1 MTQNYSYGSVWNLI
15 KILNIEPPGDL
26 ERIKYFLELANK
38 RIAAWSGLDIF
49 KQLSDDMKDR
59 IAELYA
65 AYLYKLSTASVSGRL
80 PEDLE
85 YWKKEAMEL
94 LESNLLTASKPFKLL
109 FSKDSV

>member
-1 MTQNYSYGSVWNLI
+1 MSGNYSYGNASNVAI
-15 KILNIEPPGDL
+15 ILNLESMDS
-26 ERIKYFLELANK
+26 ERIDYFLELANK
-38 RIAAWSGLDIF
+38 RIESWSGLDIF
-49 KQLSDDMKDR
+49 SSLSDSLKDR

-65 AYLYKLSTASVSGRL
+65 SYLYKLSTASLSGRL

-85 YWKKEAMEL
+85 FWKREAMEL

>member
-1 MTQNYSYGSVWNLI
+1 MSGNYSYGNTSNVAI
-15 KILNIEPPGDL
+15 ILNLESMDS
-26 ERIKYFLELANK
+26 ERIDYFLELANK
-38 RIAAWSGLDIF
+38 RIESWSGLDIF
-49 KQLSDDMKDR
+49 SSLSDSVKDR

-65 AYLYKLSTASVSGRL
+65 SYLYKLSTASLSGRL

-94 LESNLLTASKPFKLL
+94 LESNLLTLSRPYKLL

>member
-26 ERIKYFLELANK
+26 ERIEYFLELANK
-38 RIAAWSGLDIF
+38 RITSWSGLDIF

-94 LESNLLTASKPFKLL
+94 LESNLLTLSKPFKLL
-109 FSKDSV
+109 FSKDSI

>member
-1 MTQNYSYGSVWNLI
+1 
-15 KILNIEPPGDL
+15 
-26 ERIKYFLELANK
+26 
-38 RIAAWSGLDIF
+38 
-49 KQLSDDMKDR
+49 MKDR

-94 LESNLLTASKPFKLL
+94 LESNLLTLSKPFKLL
-109 FSKDSV
+109 FSKDSI